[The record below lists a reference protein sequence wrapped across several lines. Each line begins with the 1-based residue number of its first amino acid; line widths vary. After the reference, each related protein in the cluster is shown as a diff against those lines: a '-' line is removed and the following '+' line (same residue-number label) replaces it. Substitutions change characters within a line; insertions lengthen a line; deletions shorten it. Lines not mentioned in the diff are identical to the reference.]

1 METLV
6 TAYLV
11 NHDPLLKAASDFIFQ
26 NRPIKKDSY
35 WDKIKTTYP
44 EIATKILDLVVFN
57 VKEEDLKKD
66 WTIMSQ
72 QKKYR
77 RIHIIPKLQFFG
89 PQIIAATCDL
99 VKVKYVIPYFADI
112 TLVSSMYYVCTC

>member
-1 METLV
+1 MSKHLLSELNADNVMETLV

-11 NHDPLLKAASDFIFQ
+11 NHDPLLKAASDFIFE

-35 WDKIKTTYP
+35 WDKIKTIYP

-66 WTIMSQ
+66 
-72 QKKYR
+72 
-77 RIHIIPKLQFFG
+77 
-89 PQIIAATCDL
+89 
-99 VKVKYVIPYFADI
+99 
-112 TLVSSMYYVCTC
+112 